1 MILSRHPFPLLRRSV
16 LPHSVADSDSVADR
30 LLAWYD
36 RHRRSL
42 PWRADP
48 GVAADPYK
56 VWLSEIMLQQTT
68 VASAGPYF
76 RRFLDRWPTIHDLAA
91 APLDDV
97 LHGWQGLG
105 YYARARNMHRCAQTI
120 VADHGGR
127 FPDTEEALLRLP
139 GIGAYTAAAVA
150 AIAFGRPATVV
161 DGNVER
167 VVARLDA
174 IGTPLPQAK
183 PEIRAAAARLTPQ
196 HRPGDYAQ
204 AMMDLGATV
213 CTPRA
218 PRCMVCP
225 LEDVCTARRQ
235 GIAAELPRRAARA
248 VRPVRLGA
256 AFWLRRPD
264 GAVLLRRRAE
274 KGLLGGMM
282 EVPSTAWRL
291 EPWDEAE
298 AAAQAP
304 LPLDAWRP
312 LAGAVR
318 HVFTHF
324 ELQLTVLAA
333 RVPADA
339 APPAA
344 GLWVPV
350 AHLGDHAL
358 PSLMKKVVR
367 HALAAE
373 GEGEAAQ

>member
-1 MILSRHPFPLLRRSV
+1 
-16 LPHSVADSDSVADR
+16 
-30 LLAWYD
+30 
-36 RHRRSL
+36 
-42 PWRADP
+42 
-48 GVAADPYK
+48 
-56 VWLSEIMLQQTT
+56 
-68 VASAGPYF
+68 
-76 RRFLDRWPTIHDLAA
+76 
-91 APLDDV
+91 
-97 LHGWQGLG
+97 WQGLG

-333 RVPADA
+333 RVTADA

-373 GEGEAAQ
+373 GEGAAAP